1 MGGSGSVPE
10 DGHSSELRNRLL
22 EQCQP
27 FAAQARLVEK
37 YPCDVPARPGE
48 AGGEPGRDRIT
59 FKVDGYDRKGSGHT
73 LHGLDG
79 ARSTRDNHVNA
90 ALHQFGREGREA
102 FLPFVRPAVLDGEVL
117 TLDVAEFCQALPQCL
132 EDVRHPTSRSE
143 TRIEDANLCHL
154 SRLRPGERRGE
165 ETARNERD
173 EGSAL
178 ERVAGA
184 GSEISRLHG

>member
-10 DGHSSELRNRLL
+10 NGHSNELRNRLL

-37 YPCDVPARPGE
+37 YPCDVPAGPGK

-73 LHGLDG
+73 LHGLNG

-90 ALHQFGREGREA
+90 TLHQVGGEGREA
-102 FLPFVRPAVLDGEVL
+102 FLPFVRPAGFDSEVL

-132 EDVRHPTSRSE
+132 EDVRHPTFRSE

-154 SRLRPGERRGE
+154 SRLRLSGERRGE
-165 ETARNERD
+165 EATRD
-173 EGSAL
+173 RSHESTTT
-178 ERVAGA
+178 
-184 GSEISRLHG
+184 